1 MNRQELEKFIFNTYG
16 VSPEYPWAKYPSF
29 AVFRHENNK
38 KWFAVIMTISKDKIF
53 PSKEGKIT
61 VVNLKCDT
69 SLVPLLF
76 DGKEIFPAYHMS
88 KEHWITVNLDSDI
101 DSEKL
106 KFLLSI
112 SFDLTKK

>member
-1 MNRQELEKFIFNTYG
+1 M
-16 VSPEYPWAKYPSF
+16 
-29 AVFRHENNK
+29 
-38 KWFAVIMTISKDKIF
+38 
-53 PSKEGKIT
+53 

-76 DGKEIFPAYHMS
+76 DGKEIFPAYNMN

-101 DSEKL
+101 ESEKL
-106 KFLLSI
+106 KFLLSL